1 VKELPVNSIS
11 IIGSGKIGTAVGI
24 GLEQLGNKVIFCD
37 IDENRIEHLKQLGHR
52 ITSDLKHAINDSSL
66 TFVCV
71 PTPSQG
77 SIDLSHVISAVTG
90 IADAL
95 KNKPDYHLVVIK
107 STVLPTTTE
116 RIVIP
121 LLANSGKKLGEELG
135 LCVNPE
141 FLTESASTWADD
153 ECYHRDFFTEDR
165 IVIGE
170 YDEKSGDILEQL
182 YKPLGKPIFR
192 TDMKTAEMIKYAANC
207 MLATKISFWNEI
219 LLICQKLGID
229 SRQVADIAALDPR
242 IGKYG
247 SVHGKAFGGK
257 CLPKDLEAFVSFAQD
272 YHTPPLLAAVK
283 QINDYMAENYGVRE

>member
-1 VKELPVNSIS
+1 MNSIS

-24 GLEQLGNKVIFCD
+24 GFEQLGNKVIFYD
-37 IDENRIEHLKQLGHR
+37 VDENRIEHLKQLGHR
-52 ITSDLKHAINDSSL
+52 ITSDLKYATSESSL
-66 TFVCV
+66 TFICV

-77 SIDLSHVISAVTG
+77 SIDLSQVISAVTG
-90 IADAL
+90 IADAI
-95 KNKPDYHLVVIK
+95 KEKSAYHLVVIK

-116 RIVIP
+116 RTVIP

-141 FLTESASTWADD
+141 FLTESAITWTDD
-153 ECYHRDFFTEDR
+153 NRYQRDFFTEDR

-170 YDEKSGDILEQL
+170 YDSKSGDILEQL

-192 TDMKTAEMIKYAANC
+192 TDMRTAEMIKYAANC

-229 SRQVADIAALDPR
+229 SQQVADIVALDPR

-257 CLPKDLEAFVSFAQD
+257 CLPKDLEAFISFAQEF
-272 YHTPPLLAAVK
+272 HNPALLTAVK

>member
-1 VKELPVNSIS
+1 
-11 IIGSGKIGTAVGI
+11 
-24 GLEQLGNKVIFCD
+24 
-37 IDENRIEHLKQLGHR
+37 
-52 ITSDLKHAINDSSL
+52 
-66 TFVCV
+66 
-71 PTPSQG
+71 
-77 SIDLSHVISAVTG
+77 
-90 IADAL
+90 
-95 KNKPDYHLVVIK
+95 VVIK

>member
-1 VKELPVNSIS
+1 MTSAASALRICPDKIHQGVLVNSIS
-11 IIGSGKIGTAVGI
+11 IIGSGKIGTVVGI

-37 IDENRIEHLKQLGHR
+37 IDESRREHLKQLGYR
-52 ITSDLKHAINDSSL
+52 ITSDLKHAINDTSL

-77 SIDLSHVISAVTG
+77 SIDLSHIISAVTG

-95 KNKPDYHLVVIK
+95 KDKPDYHLVVIK

-116 RIVIP
+116 HTIVP
-121 LLANSGKKLGEELG
+121 LLTKSGKKLGEELG

-141 FLTESASTWADD
+141 FLTESASTWTDD
-153 ECYHRDFFTEDR
+153 NHYRRDFFSEDR

-229 SRQVADIAALDPR
+229 SQQVANIVALDPM
-242 IGKYG
+242 IDKY
-247 SVHGKAFGGK
+247 STVRGKAFGGK
-257 CLPKDLEAFVSFAQD
+257 CLPKSLELLS
-272 YHTPPLLAAVK
+272 PLLSRNTIM
-283 QINDYMAENYGVRE
+283 QHC

>member
-1 VKELPVNSIS
+1 MNSIS

-24 GLEQLGNKVIFCD
+24 GFEQLGNKVIFYD
-37 IDENRIEHLKQLGHR
+37 VDENRIEHLKQLGHR

-66 TFVCV
+66 TFICV

-77 SIDLSHVISAVTG
+77 SIDLSQVISAVTG
-90 IADAL
+90 IANAI
-95 KNKPDYHLVVIK
+95 KEKSAYHLVVIK

-116 RIVIP
+116 RTVIP

-141 FLTESASTWADD
+141 FLTESAITWTDD
-153 ECYHRDFFTEDR
+153 NRYQRDFFTEDR

-170 YDEKSGDILEQL
+170 YDSKSGDILEQL

-192 TDMKTAEMIKYAANC
+192 TDMRTAEMIKYAANC

-229 SRQVADIAALDPR
+229 SQQVADIVALDPR

-257 CLPKDLEAFVSFAQD
+257 CLPKDLEAFISFAQEF
-272 YHTPPLLAAVK
+272 HNPALLTAVK